1 MLFVLVELVVIGLL
15 ARSELRTDDL
25 GDGFASGNG
34 RIEAN
39 EIDLATKLGK
49 RIREI
54 RVDEGDFVQPGQVI
68 ARMDTE
74 VLEAGQLTRAWRER
88 DECVRRCSCSAGS
101 SAQIDAVFRAQR
113 GCCVRRIARGL
124 RCFLQDLLK
133 TRIQMFRQVASKRFV
148 ITE

>member
-1 MLFVLVELVVIGLL
+1 
-15 ARSELRTDDL
+15 
-25 GDGFASGNG
+25 
-34 RIEAN
+34 
-39 EIDLATKLGK
+39 LATKLGK

-88 DECVRRCSCSAGS
+88 DECARRCSCSAGS

-113 GCCVRRIARGL
+113 GCCVRRVARGL
-124 RCFLQDLLK
+124 RYFLQDLLK
-133 TRIQMFRQVASKRFV
+133 TRIQVFRKVASKRFV

>member
-15 ARSELRTDDL
+15 ARSELRTDGL

-34 RIEAN
+34 RIEAT

-54 RVDEGDFVQPGQVI
+54 SVDEGDFVQPGQVI

-88 DECVRRCSCSAGS
+88 DECARRCSCSAGS
-101 SAQIDAVFRAQR
+101 SVQIDAVFRAQR

-133 TRIQMFRQVASKRFV
+133 TRIQMFRQVASKRFF